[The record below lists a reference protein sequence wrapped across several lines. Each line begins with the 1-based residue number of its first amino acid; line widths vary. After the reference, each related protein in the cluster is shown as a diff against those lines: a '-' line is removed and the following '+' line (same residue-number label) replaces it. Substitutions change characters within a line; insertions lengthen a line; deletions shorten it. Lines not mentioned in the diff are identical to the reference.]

1 MARIDYPVSSPY
13 ATTPQLDWR
22 LGRYAHRALKP
33 QTSDR
38 QITVTTRYHQRP
50 ERLSGDLYGTP
61 NYWWVFGLRN
71 PNLIRDPFFDLKAGM
86 TIMVPDAEYLRRVI
100 G

>member
-1 MARIDYPVSSPY
+1 MSRVNYPVSSPY
-13 ATTPQLDWR
+13 AITPQLDWR
-22 LGRYAHRALKP
+22 IGRYEHRPLLP
-33 QTSDR
+33 QPGDKE
-38 QITVTTRYHQRP
+38 ITVTTRYHFRP
-50 ERLSGDLYGTP
+50 DRLSGDLFGTV

-86 TIMVPDAEYLRRVI
+86 KIFVPTEEYVRKVF